1 VKTFSKLLLLLLILN
16 SSAIY
21 AQNVGNVGAVNQSAK
36 GSLNSGNA
44 HALVIGEQIQNK
56 ERIETNSAGTTQI
69 IFKDTSTM
77 TIGRNSSV
85 VVDEFIYNPN
95 TNLGNQG
102 IAITKGALRFVGGQI
117 SHEQGANI
125 KTPTATVGIRGG
137 IALIKLGMPQ
147 GTLVLLQ
154 YGTLTV
160 ANAENTITIS
170 RPGFAV
176 YASESGVISE
186 PFKAPP
192 DITTSLSQQ
201 LASGPGQTGGL
212 KGSSPANSDTT
223 EALNSAPPPSIVQ
236 GPGLAELNQF
246 WAGNSIVQSGAN
258 AANQAAATNQAKT
271 NELILNQVIQLDKKG
286 ELTHRPTTPGLPIPP
301 GGITPQPGVP
311 GIPPP

>member
-1 VKTFSKLLLLLLILN
+1 MKLISNILLLLLISVITLN
-16 SSAIY
+16 SKAFSAENI
-21 AQNVGNVGAVNQSAK
+21 GNVGAVNQSAK
-36 GSLNSGNA
+36 GSHNSGNS
-44 HALVIGEQIQNK
+44 HSLIIGEPIQNK

-77 TIGRNSSV
+77 TVGRNSSV
-85 VVDEFIYNPN
+85 IIDEFIYNPN
-95 TNLGNQG
+95 ANLGTQG
-102 IAITKGALRFVGGQI
+102 LAITKGALRFVGGQV
-117 SHEQGANI
+117 SHEQGASI

-147 GTLVLLQ
+147 GTLILLQ
-154 YGTLTV
+154 YGVLTV

-176 YASESGVISE
+176 YASDSGSISE
-186 PFKAPP
+186 PFKAPV
-192 DITTSLSQQ
+192 DVTIALTQQ
-201 LASGPGQTGGL
+201 LASAPGQTGGL
-212 KGSSPANSDTT
+212 KGSSPTNSDTT
-223 EALNSAPPPSIVQ
+223 EALNSAPPPSIIQ

-286 ELTHRPTTPGLPIPP
+286 ETSSNNNCISPGSNIPC
-301 GGITPQPGVP
+301 
-311 GIPPP
+311 